1 MTGSFA
7 SANNRPAHREAIM
20 ATDNTERFR
29 AARDLLLKLREDHDA
44 AYARFRWPQFEKF
57 NWALDWFDPIAQH
70 NSRPALRIVH
80 GDTVASLTYAELS
93 ERSSQVANWLRGRGL
108 GRGNRVLVML
118 DNQLAMWEI
127 LLAAMKLGA
136 VVIPTYTTIS
146 ATDLVD
152 RLERGGVTHIIT
164 VDVLASRFAGIA
176 DHLTRISVGS
186 PVAGWALYVDAYA
199 EPTAFTPDG
208 DTHADDPLFLYFTSG
223 TTSRPKLAM
232 HTHTS
237 YPVGHLSSM
246 YWNGVRP
253 GDLHLN
259 ISAPGWAKHAW
270 SSFFAPFNAEATL
283 LTVNAGVRPASDV
296 LDALIAQR
304 ATTFCA
310 PPTVWRM
317 LVQQDLRRRPVAL
330 REAGSVG
337 EPLNPEVIEVIQRAW
352 GLTVR
357 DGYGQSETTA
367 QIGNTPGLAVR
378 SGSMG
383 KPLPGYRI
391 VLLDPLTGEPG
402 EEGEICVDLADR
414 PVGVMPGYLGDP
426 EKNARTFS
434 GGYYHTGDIG
444 RRDDDGYLTYVGRS
458 DDLFKSYDYRISPFE
473 LESVLLRH
481 ADVAEAAVVPAPDPI
496 GLVIPKAFVTLA
508 EGCPPSVAAAR
519 SILQYA
525 KDHLAPHQWI
535 RRLEFGPLPKTTS
548 GKIRRA
554 ELRASSGASHTSRE
568 YLLGELLGSVESE
581 PAAPG
586 LGRMDTPSG

>member
-1 MTGSFA
+1 
-7 SANNRPAHREAIM
+7 M
-20 ATDNTERFR
+20 ATGNTERFR
-29 AARDLLLKLREDHDA
+29 AARDLLLELREDHDE
-44 AYARFRWPQFEKF
+44 AYTRFRWPRFETF

-80 GDTVASLTYAELS
+80 GHTVASLTYAELS
-93 ERSSQVANWLRGRGL
+93 DRSSQVANWLRGRGVA
-108 GRGNRVLVML
+108 RGNRVLVML
-118 DNQLAMWEI
+118 DNQLATWEI

-146 ATDLVD
+146 AADLAD
-152 RLERGGVTHIIT
+152 RIKRGGVTHVIT
-164 VDVLASRFAGIA
+164 VDVLADRFAGIA
-176 DHLTRISVGS
+176 DHLTRISVGG
-186 PVAGWALYVDAYA
+186 PVAGWAPYVDACA
-199 EPTAFTPDG
+199 EPADFTPDG
-208 DTHADDPLFLYFTSG
+208 TTHTDDPLFLYFTSG
-223 TTSRPKLAM
+223 TTSRPKLAL

-283 LTVNAGVRPASDV
+283 LTVKAGVKGASDV
-296 LDALIAQR
+296 LDALITQR

-337 EPLNPEVIEVIQRAW
+337 EPLNPEVIDQIRRAW

-367 QIGNTPGLAVR
+367 QIGNTPGLPVR
-378 SGSMG
+378 PGSMG

-402 EEGEICVDLADR
+402 DEGEICVDLTDR

-426 EKNARTFS
+426 EKNERTFS
-434 GGYYHTGDIG
+434 GGLYHTGDIG

-458 DDLFKSYDYRISPFE
+458 DDVFKSYDYRISPFE

-508 EGCPPSVAAAR
+508 AGCPPSAEAAR
-519 SILQYA
+519 SILRHAQ
-525 KDHLAPHQWI
+525 DHLAPHQWI
-535 RRLEFGPLPKTTS
+535 RRLEFGALPKTTS

-554 ELRASSGASHTSRE
+554 ELRASEERTGDTSRE
-568 YLLGELLGSVESE
+568 YLLDELVGSVGSE